1 MPPSPGHRPAS
12 QPLAGLLL
20 GLLTALLLLTLALPL
35 LNPVSW
41 LGRAAPL
48 ILGPADQPIATLNR
62 YSLLYKSD
70 NRGFYLV
77 VRSQWQLLKPLQ
89 EGTRCGWSCST
100 TKGCASIS

>member
-1 MPPSPGHRPAS
+1 MNAPVTGHRPAS

-89 EGTRCGWSCST
+89 EGDKVRV
-100 TKGCASIS
+100 

>member
-1 MPPSPGHRPAS
+1 MNAPVTGHRPAS

-48 ILGPADQPIATLNR
+48 IRPGGSAHRDPQSLQPA
-62 YSLLYKSD
+62 
-70 NRGFYLV
+70 
-77 VRSQWQLLKPLQ
+77 LQ
-89 EGTRCGWSCST
+89 
-100 TKGCASIS
+100 K

>member
-1 MPPSPGHRPAS
+1 MNAPVTGHRPAS

-48 ILGPADQPIATLNR
+48 ILGPAT
-62 YSLLYKSD
+62 
-70 NRGFYLV
+70 G
-77 VRSQWQLLKPLQ
+77 
-89 EGTRCGWSCST
+89 
-100 TKGCASIS
+100 